1 MLFRDYPTF
10 TQVINNNLVEV
21 QDILRKVVF
30 TDESI
35 ERDRKFVTYK
45 KKDGDTL
52 ESIAAKFYGDER
64 LSWVIMLFNK
74 VIDPFYGVSLS
85 TVGFDNYTRKKYDG
99 QTLFLSA
106 VGSSFPLSLNSAG
119 ITIGTLAI
127 TKASNADGSV
137 SYFDEPRGT
146 IKSFDDNFGSVQLTD
161 QTGKFNKDDTLSV
174 LIDRVEVITATV
186 QKAVDSAEA
195 PNYFAE
201 RVDGVSSDPL
211 NPLASVPNSDGV
223 QTSIGTTSADFA
235 TAVTYGTP
243 TLLFDYIYNN
253 TGTYVITNKMKEF
266 KDNYDKSVIMLIEP
280 KFVPALELEMRKLFR
295 NA

>member
-1 MLFRDYPTF
+1 MLFKSYPKISR
-10 TQVINNNLVEV
+10 VIEDNIVEV

-35 ERDRKFVTYK
+35 EKDKQFVTYK
-45 KKDGDTL
+45 KRDGDTL
-52 ESIAAKFYGDER
+52 ESIARKFYGRDE

-85 TVGFDNYTRKKYDG
+85 TASHDKYMQKKYQG

-119 ITIGTLAI
+119 ITTGSLAI
-127 TKASNADGSV
+127 TKTTNSDGSV
-137 SYFDEPRGT
+137 SYSNEPRGT
-146 IKSFDDNFGSVQLTD
+146 IKSYSDNFGSVQLFE
-161 QTGKFNKDDTLSV
+161 QTAKFKEQDTISILQ
-174 LIDRVEVITATV
+174 DRVEVLSATV
-186 QKAVDSAEA
+186 QKAVDSIDA
-195 PNYFAE
+195 PSYFAE
-201 RVDGVSSDPL
+201 RIEGASSDAL
-211 NPLASVPNSDGV
+211 NPLASVPNADGI

-243 TLLFDYIYNN
+243 TLLFDYVYNN
-253 TGTYVITNKMKEF
+253 VGTYIVTNREKEF
-266 KDNYDKSVIMLIEP
+266 KDNYDKSVLNLINP

>member
-1 MLFRDYPTF
+1 MLFKSYPKISR
-10 TQVINNNLVEV
+10 VIEDNIVEV

-35 ERDRKFVTYK
+35 EKDKQFSTYK
-45 KKDGDTL
+45 KRDGDTL
-52 ESIAAKFYGDER
+52 ESIARKFYGRDE

-85 TVGFDNYTRKKYDG
+85 TSSHDKYMQKKYQG

-119 ITIGTLAI
+119 ITTGTLAL
-127 TKASNADGSV
+127 TKTINSDGSL
-137 SYFDEPRGT
+137 SYLNEPRGT
-146 IKSFDDNFGSVQLTD
+146 IKSFNNNFGSVQLYE
-161 QTGKFNKDDTLSV
+161 QTGKFKVNDTLSI
-174 LIDRVEVITATV
+174 LEGRVEVLSATV
-186 QKAVDSAEA
+186 QKAVDSIDA
-195 PNYFAE
+195 PSYFAE
-201 RVDGVSSDPL
+201 SLEGASSDPL
-211 NPLASVPNSDGV
+211 NPLASVPNAHGV

-243 TLLFDYIYNN
+243 TLLFDYVYNN
-253 TGTYVITNKMKEF
+253 VGTYVVTNRTKEF
-266 KDNYDKSVIMLIEP
+266 KDNYDKSVLNLIDP
-280 KFVPALELEMRKLFR
+280 KYVPALELEMRKLLR

>member
-1 MLFRDYPTF
+1 MLFKSYPKISR
-10 TQVINNNLVEV
+10 VIEDNIVEV

-35 ERDRKFVTYK
+35 EKDKQFSTYK
-45 KKDGDTL
+45 KRDGDTL
-52 ESIAAKFYGDER
+52 ESIARKFYGRDE

-85 TVGFDNYTRKKYDG
+85 TSSHDKYMQKKYQG

-119 ITIGTLAI
+119 ITTGTLAL
-127 TKASNADGSV
+127 TKTTNSNGSL
-137 SYFDEPRGT
+137 SYLDEPRGT
-146 IKSFDDNFGSVQLTD
+146 IKSFNNNFGSVQLYE
-161 QTGKFNKDDTLSV
+161 QTGKFKVNDTLSI
-174 LIDRVEVITATV
+174 LEGRVEVLSATV
-186 QKAVDSAEA
+186 QKAVDSIDA
-195 PNYFAE
+195 PSYFAE
-201 RVDGVSSDPL
+201 SLEGASSDPL
-211 NPLASVPNSDGV
+211 NPLASVPNAHGV

-243 TLLFDYIYNN
+243 TLLFDYVYNN
-253 TGTYVITNKMKEF
+253 VGTYVVTNRTKEF
-266 KDNYDKSVIMLIEP
+266 KDNYDKSVLNLIDP

>member
-1 MLFRDYPTF
+1 MLFKSYPKISR
-10 TQVINNNLVEV
+10 VIEDNIVEV

-35 ERDRKFVTYK
+35 EKDKQFSTYK
-45 KKDGDTL
+45 KRDGDTL
-52 ESIAAKFYGDER
+52 ESIARKFYGRDE

-85 TVGFDNYTRKKYDG
+85 TSSHDKYMQKKYQG

-119 ITIGTLAI
+119 ITTGTLAL
-127 TKASNADGSV
+127 TKTTNSNGSL
-137 SYFDEPRGT
+137 SYLDEPRGT
-146 IKSFDDNFGSVQLTD
+146 IKSFNNNFGSVQLYE
-161 QTGKFNKDDTLSV
+161 QTGKFKVNDTLS
-174 LIDRVEVITATV
+174 IFEGRVEVLSATV
-186 QKAVDSAEA
+186 QKAVDSIDA
-195 PNYFAE
+195 PSYFAE
-201 RVDGVSSDPL
+201 SLEGASSDPL
-211 NPLASVPNSDGV
+211 NPLASVPNAHGV

-243 TLLFDYIYNN
+243 TLLFDYVYNN
-253 TGTYVITNKMKEF
+253 VGTYVVTNRTKEF
-266 KDNYDKSVIMLIEP
+266 KDNYDKSVLNLIDP